1 MKIIFQKK
9 KTSGGCTLYLTT
21 RRRRNFYAR
30 IHNKYNKI
38 LEDLVFTIT
47 KTWIYFTAYP
57 GKKYKNYGRKLIILH
72 KYL

>member
-9 KTSGGCTLYLTT
+9 KTSGDCTLYLTT

-38 LEDLVFTIT
+38 LEDLVFDNK
-47 KTWIYFTAYP
+47 KTWTYFTAYP
-57 GKKYKNYGRKLIILH
+57 GKNKIMEQKLTILH

>member
-9 KTSGGCTLYLTT
+9 KLLVIVPCT
-21 RRRRNFYAR
+21 NHQKKKKFYAR

-38 LEDLVFTIT
+38 LEDLVFDNK
-47 KTWIYFTAYP
+47 KTWMYFTAYP
-57 GKKYKNYGRKLIILH
+57 GKNKIMEQKLTILH

>member
-1 MKIIFQKK
+1 MKIIFQK

-38 LEDLVFTIT
+38 LEDLMFDNN
-47 KTWIYFTAYP
+47 KKP
-57 GKKYKNYGRKLIILH
+57 GHTSQHIQEKIKLWNKN
-72 KYL
+72 

>member
-38 LEDLVFTIT
+38 LEDLVFDN
-47 KTWIYFTAYP
+47 KKKP
-57 GKKYKNYGRKLIILH
+57 GHTSQHIQEKIKLWNKN
-72 KYL
+72 

>member
-30 IHNKYNKI
+30 IHIKYNKI
-38 LEDLVFTIT
+38 LSDLVFDNNKKPGCTSQHIQEKIKLWT
-47 KTWIYFTAYP
+47 KT
-57 GKKYKNYGRKLIILH
+57 NYIT
-72 KYL
+72 